1 MITENVRLQALIE
14 NFIYQKIKKGSYNQS
29 NYLLPLELKIT
40 ITIAEYREL
49 LMMLAEENAKR
60 FENTVWG
67 ENKWQNGE

>member
-1 MITENVRLQALIE
+1 MITENVRLQAIIE

-60 FENTVWG
+60 FEKYSMG
-67 ENKWQNGE
+67 RK

>member
-60 FENTVWG
+60 FEKYSMG
-67 ENKWQNGE
+67 RK

>member
-14 NFIYQKIKKGSYNQS
+14 NFIYQKIKEGSCNQS

-60 FENTVWG
+60 FEKYSMG
-67 ENKWQNGE
+67 RK

>member
-1 MITENVRLQALIE
+1 MITENVRLQAIIE
-14 NFIYQKIKKGSYNQS
+14 NFIYQKIKEGSCNQS

-60 FENTVWG
+60 FKKYSMG
-67 ENKWQNGE
+67 RK

>member
-60 FENTVWG
+60 FEKYSIG
-67 ENKWQNGE
+67 RK